1 MALTG
6 RSQGG
11 AGKAAVVASALMGT
25 VSGSSVANAV
35 TTGAFTIPLMK
46 QGGYRAEFAGAVV
59 AAASTGGQVM
69 PPVMGA
75 AAFIMAQFL
84 GISY

>member
-25 VSGSSVANAV
+25 VSGFGENHAYRVIKTEV
-35 TTGAFTIPLMK
+35 IPMK
-46 QGGYRAEFAGAVV
+46 QYDHDHDHAVV
-59 AAASTGGQVM
+59 
-69 PPVMGA
+69 
-75 AAFIMAQFL
+75 
-84 GISY
+84 